1 MSESNYQDIIV
12 EKEDGITWV
21 TLNRP
26 EKRNAMSPELHYE
39 MDAAL
44 AALAVD
50 DETRVLVLTG
60 AGEAFCAGQDL
71 KLYFRDTAYDPAERR
86 RSNEAA
92 HSWFWERLSTFP
104 KPTIAMVNGYCFGGG
119 LTPVCACD
127 FAIAAEDALFGL
139 SEINWGILPGGYVS
153 WNVAN
158 VMSFRDA
165 MHYAVSGETF
175 DGKKAAELR
184 FVTFAVPKDELRR
197 ATVDYARMLMEKNP
211 AAVRFTKEAIRTVRG
226 LPAQQ
231 AVDYL
236 RAKGEALKY
245 ADPEGGREEGMR
257 QFLDDKSYRPGL
269 GPYDRSKAQKRRD

>member
-1 MSESNYQDIIV
+1 MNTKDYENIIV

-26 EKRNAMSPELHYE
+26 EKRNAMSPGLHYD
-39 MDAAL
+39 MDHAL
-44 AALAVD
+44 AELAVD
-50 DETRVLVLTG
+50 DETQVLVLTG
-60 AGEAFCAGQDL
+60 AGKAFCAGQDL
-71 KLYFRDTAYDPAERR
+71 KLYFRDTADDPAERR

-92 HSWFWERLSTFP
+92 HSWFWDRLTTFP

-127 FAIAAEDALFGL
+127 FAIAADDALFGL

-175 DGKKAAELR
+175 DGKKAEELR
-184 FVTFAVPKDELRR
+184 FVTFSVPSDELRG
-197 ATVDYARMLMEKNP
+197 ATIDYARMLMKKNP
-211 AAVRFTKEAIRTVRG
+211 AAVRFTKEAIRAVRG
-226 LPAQQ
+226 LPAYE
-231 AVDYL
+231 ALEYL
-236 RAKGEALKY
+236 RAKGNALKHV
-245 ADPEGGREEGMR
+245 DTEGGREQGMS
-257 QFLDDKSYRPGL
+257 QFLDEKSYRPGL
-269 GPYDRSKAQKRRD
+269 GPYERRGPKKD

>member
-1 MSESNYQDIIV
+1 MSEKSYQNIIV
-12 EKEDGITWV
+12 EKADGITWV

-26 EKRNAMSPELHYE
+26 EKRNAMSPQLHYD
-39 MDAAL
+39 MDDAL
-44 AALAVD
+44 AELAVD
-50 DETRVLVLTG
+50 EETKVLVLTG
-60 AGEAFCAGQDL
+60 AGAAFSAGQDL
-71 KLYFRDTAYDPAERR
+71 QLYFRDTAHDPAERR

-92 HSWFWERLSTFP
+92 HSWFYQRLTTFP

-153 WNVAN
+153 WQIAN

-184 FVTFAVPKDELRR
+184 FVTFAVPREELRQ
-197 ATVDYARMLMEKNP
+197 ATIDYARMLMAKNP
-211 AAVRFTKEAIRTVRG
+211 AAVRFTKEAIRAVKG
-226 LPAQQ
+226 MPAAQ
-231 AVDYL
+231 ALDYL
-236 RAKGEALKY
+236 RAKGDALKG
-245 ADPEGGREEGMR
+245 ADDEDGRAQGMS
-257 QFLDDKSYRPGL
+257 QFLDEKSYRPGL
-269 GPYDRSKAQKRRD
+269 GPYQRRRGARKD

>member
-1 MSESNYQDIIV
+1 MEKKPYKNIIV
-12 EKEDGITWV
+12 ENEDGITWV
-21 TLNRP
+21 ILNRP

-39 MDAAL
+39 MDDAL
-44 AALAVD
+44 EELAVD
-50 DETRVLVLTG
+50 TRTEVLVITG

-71 KLYFRDTAYDPAERR
+71 KLYFRDTANNPAERW

-92 HSWFWERLSTFP
+92 HSWFWERLTSFP

-153 WNVAN
+153 WNIAN

-165 MHYAVSGETF
+165 MHYAVTGETF
-175 DGKKAAELR
+175 DGKKAEELR
-184 FVTFAVPKDELRR
+184 FVTFSVPGERLRQ
-197 ATVDYARMLMEKNP
+197 ATVEYARKLMEKNP
-211 AAVRFTKEAIRTVRG
+211 AAVRFTKEAIRTVKG
-226 LPAQQ
+226 LPARQ

-236 RAKGEALKY
+236 RAKGEALKLS
-245 ADPEGGREEGMR
+245 DPEGGREEGMR
-257 QFLDDKSYRPGL
+257 QFLDEKSYRPGL
-269 GPYDRSKAQKRRD
+269 GPYDRKKPVKD

>member
-1 MSESNYQDIIV
+1 MEKRPYENIIV
-12 EKEDGITWV
+12 ENEDGITWV

-26 EKRNAMSPELHYE
+26 EKRNAMSPALHYE
-39 MDAAL
+39 MDDAL
-44 AALAVD
+44 ANLAVD
-50 DETRVLVLTG
+50 SKTEVLVITG
-60 AGEAFCAGQDL
+60 AGEAFSAGQDL
-71 KLYFRDTAYDPAERR
+71 KLYFRDTANNPAERR

-92 HSWFWERLSTFP
+92 HSWFWERLTTFP

-127 FAIAAEDALFGL
+127 FAIAAEDAVFGL

-165 MHYAVSGETF
+165 MHYAVTGETF
-175 DGKKAAELR
+175 DGRKAEELR
-184 FVTFAVPKDELRR
+184 FVTFSVPKDQLRQ
-197 ATVDYARMLMEKNP
+197 ATVAYARKLMEKNP

-245 ADPEGGREEGMR
+245 FDPEGGREEGMR
-257 QFLDDKSYRPGL
+257 QFLDEKSYRPGL
-269 GPYDRSKAQKRRD
+269 GPYHRKKP

>member
-1 MSESNYQDIIV
+1 MSEKSYQNIIV
-12 EKEDGITWV
+12 EKADGITWV

-26 EKRNAMSPELHYE
+26 EKRNAMSPQLHYD
-39 MDAAL
+39 MDDAL
-44 AALAVD
+44 AELAVD
-50 DETRVLVLTG
+50 EETKVLVLTG
-60 AGEAFCAGQDL
+60 AGAAFSAGQDL
-71 KLYFRDTAYDPAERR
+71 QLYFRDTAHDPAERR

-92 HSWFWERLSTFP
+92 HSWFYQRLTTFP

-153 WNVAN
+153 WQIAN

-184 FVTFAVPKDELRR
+184 FVTFAVPREELRQ
-197 ATVDYARMLMEKNP
+197 ATIDYARMLMAKNP
-211 AAVRFTKEAIRTVRG
+211 AAVRFTKEAIRAVKG
-226 LPAQQ
+226 MPAAQ
-231 AVDYL
+231 ALDYL
-236 RAKGEALKY
+236 RAKGDALKL
-245 ADPEGGREEGMR
+245 ADDEDGRAQGMS
-257 QFLDDKSYRPGL
+257 QFLDEKSYRPGL
-269 GPYDRSKAQKRRD
+269 GPYQRRRGARKD

>member
-1 MSESNYQDIIV
+1 MSDKTYQNIIV
-12 EKEDGITWV
+12 EKADGITWV

-26 EKRNAMSPELHYE
+26 EKRNAMSPQLHYD
-39 MDAAL
+39 MDDAL
-44 AALAVD
+44 AELAVD
-50 DETRVLVLTG
+50 DETQVLVLTG
-60 AGEAFCAGQDL
+60 AGAAFSAGQDL
-71 KLYFRDTAYDPAERR
+71 QLYFRDTAHDPAERR

-92 HSWFWERLSTFP
+92 HSWFYQRLTTFP

-153 WNVAN
+153 WQIAN

-184 FVTFAVPKDELRR
+184 FVTFAVPREELRQ
-197 ATVDYARMLMEKNP
+197 ATIDYARMLMAKNP
-211 AAVRFTKEAIRTVRG
+211 AAVRFTKEAIRAVKG
-226 LPAQQ
+226 MPAAQ
-231 AVDYL
+231 ALDYL
-236 RAKGEALKY
+236 RAKGDALKG
-245 ADPEGGREEGMR
+245 ADDEDGRAQGMS
-257 QFLDDKSYRPGL
+257 QFLDEKSYRPGL
-269 GPYDRSKAQKRRD
+269 GPYQRRRARKD

>member
-1 MSESNYQDIIV
+1 MSEKSYQNIIV
-12 EKEDGITWV
+12 EKADGITWV

-26 EKRNAMSPELHYE
+26 EKRNAMSPQLHYD
-39 MDAAL
+39 MDDAL
-44 AALAVD
+44 AELAVD
-50 DETRVLVLTG
+50 EETKVLVLTG
-60 AGEAFCAGQDL
+60 AGAAFSAGQDL
-71 KLYFRDTAYDPAERR
+71 QLYFRDTAHDPAERR

-92 HSWFWERLSTFP
+92 HSWFYQRLTTFP

-153 WNVAN
+153 WQIAN

-184 FVTFAVPKDELRR
+184 FVTFAVPREELRQ
-197 ATVDYARMLMEKNP
+197 ATIDYARMLMAKNP
-211 AAVRFTKEAIRTVRG
+211 AAVRFTKEAIRAVKG
-226 LPAQQ
+226 MPAAQ
-231 AVDYL
+231 ALDYL
-236 RAKGEALKY
+236 RAKGDALKG
-245 ADPEGGREEGMR
+245 ADDEDGRAQGMS
-257 QFLDDKSYRPGL
+257 QFLDEKSYRPGL
-269 GPYDRSKAQKRRD
+269 GPYQRRRAKKD

>member
-1 MSESNYQDIIV
+1 MSDKTYQNIIV
-12 EKEDGITWV
+12 EKADGITWV

-26 EKRNAMSPELHYE
+26 EKRNAMSPQLHYD
-39 MDAAL
+39 MDDAL
-44 AALAVD
+44 AELAVD
-50 DETRVLVLTG
+50 DETQVLVLTG
-60 AGEAFCAGQDL
+60 AGAAFSAGQDL
-71 KLYFRDTAYDPAERR
+71 QLYFRDTAHDPAERR

-92 HSWFWERLSTFP
+92 HSWFYQRLTTFP

-153 WNVAN
+153 WQIAN

-184 FVTFAVPKDELRR
+184 FVTFAVPREELRQ
-197 ATVDYARMLMEKNP
+197 ATIDYARMLMAKNP
-211 AAVRFTKEAIRTVRG
+211 AAVRFTKEAIRAVKG
-226 LPAQQ
+226 MPAAQ
-231 AVDYL
+231 ALDYL
-236 RAKGEALKY
+236 RAKGDALKL
-245 ADPEGGREEGMR
+245 ADDEDGRAQGMS
-257 QFLDDKSYRPGL
+257 QFLDEKSYRPGL
-269 GPYDRSKAQKRRD
+269 GPYQRRRAGKD

>member
-1 MSESNYQDIIV
+1 MEKKPYQNILV
-12 EKEDGITWV
+12 KNEDGITWV

-26 EKRNAMSPELHYE
+26 EKRNAMSPALHYE
-39 MDAAL
+39 MDDAL
-44 AALAVD
+44 ADLAVD
-50 DETRVLVLTG
+50 PNTQVLVITG

-71 KLYFRDTAYDPAERR
+71 KLYFRDTANNPAERR

-92 HSWFWERLSTFP
+92 HSWFWERLTTFP

-127 FAIAAEDALFGL
+127 FAIAAEDAVFGL

-153 WNVAN
+153 WNITN

-175 DGKKAAELR
+175 DGKKAEELR
-184 FVTFAVPKDELRR
+184 FVTFSVPKDELRQ
-197 ATVDYARMLMEKNP
+197 ATIDYARMLMTKNP
-211 AAVRFTKEAIRTVRG
+211 AAVRFTKEAIRAVKG

-236 RAKGEALKY
+236 RAKGEALKHC
-245 ADPEGGREEGMR
+245 DPEGGREEGMR
-257 QFLDDKSYRPGL
+257 QFLDEKSYRPGL
-269 GPYDRSKAQKRRD
+269 GSYDRKKP

>member
-1 MSESNYQDIIV
+1 MSEKSYQNIIV
-12 EKEDGITWV
+12 EKADGITWV

-26 EKRNAMSPELHYE
+26 EKRNAMSPQLHYD
-39 MDAAL
+39 MDDAL
-44 AALAVD
+44 AELAVD
-50 DETRVLVLTG
+50 DETQVLVLTG
-60 AGEAFCAGQDL
+60 AGAAFSAGQDL
-71 KLYFRDTAYDPAERR
+71 QLYFRDTAHDPAERR

-92 HSWFWERLSTFP
+92 HSWFYQRLTTFP

-153 WNVAN
+153 WQIAN

-184 FVTFAVPKDELRR
+184 FVTFAVPREELRQ
-197 ATVDYARMLMEKNP
+197 ATIDYARMLMAKNP
-211 AAVRFTKEAIRTVRG
+211 AAVRFTKEAIRAVKG
-226 LPAQQ
+226 MPAAQ
-231 AVDYL
+231 ALDYL
-236 RAKGEALKY
+236 RAKGDALKG
-245 ADPEGGREEGMR
+245 ADDEDGRAQGMS
-257 QFLDDKSYRPGL
+257 QFLDEKSYRPGL
-269 GPYDRSKAQKRRD
+269 GPYQRRRAKKD

>member
-1 MSESNYQDIIV
+1 MAKNPYKNIIV
-12 EKEDGITWV
+12 ENEDGITWV
-21 TLNRP
+21 SLNRP

-39 MDAAL
+39 MDNAL
-44 AALAVD
+44 AELAVD
-50 DETRVLVLTG
+50 PDTKILVITG

-71 KLYFRDTAYDPAERR
+71 KLYFRDTATNPAERW

-92 HSWFWERLSTFP
+92 HSWFWERLTTFP

-153 WNVAN
+153 WNIAN

-165 MHYAVSGETF
+165 MHYAVTGDTF
-175 DGKKAAELR
+175 DGKKAEELR
-184 FVTFAVPKDELRR
+184 FVTFSVPKERLRE
-197 ATVDYARMLMEKNP
+197 ATVEYARKLMEKNP
-211 AAVRFTKEAIRTVRG
+211 AAVRFTKEAIRAVKG

-236 RAKGEALKY
+236 RAKGEALKFS
-245 ADPEGGREEGMR
+245 DPEGGREEGMR
-257 QFLDDKSYRPGL
+257 QFLDEKSYRPGL
-269 GPYDRSKAQKRRD
+269 GSYDRSKAKKG